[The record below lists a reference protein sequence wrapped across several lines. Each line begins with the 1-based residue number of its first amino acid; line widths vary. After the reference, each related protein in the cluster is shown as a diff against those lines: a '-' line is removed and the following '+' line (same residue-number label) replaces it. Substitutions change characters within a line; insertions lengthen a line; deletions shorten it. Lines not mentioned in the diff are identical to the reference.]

1 MLDKRLHEINLRN
14 ILYKFYTDPKISSQ
28 LAFKGG
34 TCLYMFY
41 NLDRFSTDLDFNA
54 LSTKIDTNTIT
65 ELLEEY
71 GIKDLDFSEKRFT
84 WFWLLSYKKDLM
96 NIKVE
101 VSKRDYPDT
110 YETKDFLGITVK
122 CMTQDCMF
130 AHKLCA
136 ITDRKKLVNRDL
148 YDTLFMFQNNFPIK
162 EEIIKLR
169 TNKSLIEYLEFL
181 LIFIEK
187 NVKDKNILDGLG
199 EVLDEKTKMRVK
211 TKLKSELLFTLK
223 NYLLFL
229 R

>member
-1 MLDKRLHEINLRN
+1 MLDRQLHEINLRN
-14 ILYKFYTDPKISSQ
+14 ILYKIYSDPILSTQ

-41 NLDRFSTDLDFNA
+41 NLNRFSTDLDFNS
-54 LSTKIDTNTIT
+54 LTDSLDTDKLTSV
-65 ELLEEY
+65 LGEY
-71 GIKDLDFSEKRFT
+71 GIKDINFSDKRFT
-84 WFWLLSYKKDLM
+84 WFWLLNYKKELM

-110 YETKDFLGITVK
+110 YETKDLLGITVR

-148 YDTLFMFQNNFPIK
+148 YDTLFMFQNQFPIK
-162 EEIIKLR
+162 EEIIKIRMGKTL
-169 TNKSLIEYLEFL
+169 KEYLEYL
-181 LIFIEK
+181 VQFIEK
-187 NVKDKNILDGLG
+187 NVIEKNILDGLG
-199 EVLDEKTKMRVK
+199 EVLDEKTKMKVK

-223 NYLLFL
+223 NQILAIK
-229 R
+229 